1 MAALIPRSAGMVNT
15 TVLDYKAGMTSPSAT
30 NKQRTSLVET
40 GARMFHE
47 HGYTAVG
54 VRQVAAAAG
63 VPQGS
68 FTNHFR
74 SKEGFA
80 LAVLDHYAARLDHIM
95 QTTLQDLSCTPAR
108 RIEGYFDAI
117 EQALADHE
125 WGVGCLIPDLA
136 TEVPAD
142 SELLR
147 GALAGVLER
156 HTAVFAGVLRQLGEA
171 EGADDLAAVL
181 LAAWHG
187 TLLRMKVERSGAP
200 VARFRRVLERFL
212 EDTC

>member
-1 MAALIPRSAGMVNT
+1 
-15 TVLDYKAGMTSPSAT
+15 MTSPSAPT
-30 NKQRTSLVET
+30 QRELLVET

-47 HGYTAVG
+47 RGYTATG
-54 VRQVAAAAG
+54 VRQVAAAAH
-63 VPQGS
+63 VPLGS

-80 LAVLDHYAARLDHIM
+80 LAVLEHYVCRLDQIM
-95 QTTLQDLSCTPAR
+95 QATLNNPSCPPSR
-108 RIEGYFDAI
+108 RIEAYFDAI
-117 EQALADHE
+117 EHALDEHE

-136 TEVPAD
+136 TEVPAY

-147 GALAGVLER
+147 GALARVLER
-156 HTAVFAGVLRQLGEA
+156 QTTAFTTVLRQLVEPD
-171 EGADDLAAVL
+171 EADDLAAVL

-200 VARFRRVLERFL
+200 VARFRRILGRL
-212 EDTC
+212 LLA